1 LTAAIHR
8 ERGIVLSKRF
18 IVRALLAL
26 VAALV
31 LAIVAAPY
39 FSAERFRSRVEAG
52 LERAMQRDVRIGEVR
67 FSLWP
72 GPGFTIRDVVIADHP
87 DISAEP
93 FAYVNETRVGLG
105 ISSLWRGE
113 LAFSSI
119 TLTQPS
125 VNIAQ
130 GPTGTWNYEQ
140 ILRSGVGAGT
150 RSEGSLPEIVVREGR
165 INFRSGLRKSIYY
178 FRSADLR
185 LTEEGQGTGAWLLE
199 FRAEPARTDSY
210 APRFGTL
217 RGRGRWRASAG
228 RNGELDMD
236 VEIERSPVAEIASL
250 FRASRV
256 GLSGFLAARAHLSG
270 PAEALA
276 LRGTLEL
283 SERGD
288 WGLFTLPGQT
298 AAVPMEGTLNLPLR
312 RLRLA
317 ASPAFD
323 GAAIASPAPVADA
336 GAGTAPPGAPAL
348 SEADPIAS
356 FAATLDVNP
365 EFANGQWVA
374 QVNFTSMP
382 VERVMSLLQYLDD
395 SLPHY
400 PQLEGTLDGEV
411 SYRSIEGLRG
421 VVSGRRMRWRPEAAG
436 AFTLRTM
443 QVKLEGN
450 TVEGGGFL
458 DLAAVDPQDSPVV
471 SRESPVV
478 SRQSPT
484 APNEAAAPLPDAEAS
499 AAADLPRIG
508 FTLDRQSGKIVAE
521 LQGTRLAGEHFDA
534 LRQLAPVI
542 DGRPALLAGGR
553 WQASGNAVWQR
564 TSFRGPGEWNGQLLV
579 RGLAVPV
586 DGLASPVVFRSAP
599 LQLRG
604 AGWRI
609 TGASAEVAGIAA
621 KADVAVDAPL
631 PGSPSLVYRPT
642 TLNLTLDELD
652 LRKLDAAVRFAAA
665 EDRGFLSRTFSLR
678 GPGRPLWLRNRSLA
692 AKVYIRKVLIEDSK
706 YYDARGDLFW
716 DGVALEARNISVQSR
731 FGPIQAALRANLAA
745 ETPRWSWSL
754 LGRNLP
760 WRGGELDLASEW
772 NAEGAIES
780 LPETARGNSEITWR
794 RSAGVDSDVA
804 SSVRVSLRWNP
815 GAREPQICPQCV
827 EFRSGS
833 EVGVGGCEASNG
845 TTLRCPLEDPRTG
858 EKHEINLPIS
868 LFGLGAN

>member
-1 LTAAIHR
+1 
-8 ERGIVLSKRF
+8 
-18 IVRALLAL
+18 LLIL
-26 VAALV
+26 VAV
-31 LAIVAAPY
+31 LAVAIVAAPY

-52 LERAMQRDVRIGEVR
+52 LERALQRDVRIGEVR

-93 FAYVNETRVGLG
+93 FAYVNETRAGLG

-130 GPTGTWNYEQ
+130 GPTGSWNYEQ

-185 LTEEGQGTGAWLLE
+185 LMEEEQGTGAWLLE

-228 RNGELDMD
+228 RNGELDLD

-298 AAVPMEGTLNLPLR
+298 APVPIEGSLNLPLR
-312 RLRLA
+312 RLHLA
-317 ASPAFD
+317 ASPALD
-323 GAAIASPAPVADA
+323 GAVIASPAAGADA
-336 GAGTAPPGAPAL
+336 AAGVASSAAP
-348 SEADPIAS
+348 EAASPAS

-374 QVNFTSMP
+374 QVSFTAMP
-382 VERVMSLLQYLDD
+382 VARVMSLLRYLDD
-395 SLPHY
+395 SLPDY

-421 VVSGRRMRWRPEAAG
+421 VVSGQRMRWRPESAG
-436 AFTLRTM
+436 AFTLRAM

-450 TVEGGGFL
+450 MVEAGGFL
-458 DLAAVDPQDSPVV
+458 DLAADTPAETPGAVQDAPGPSPGP
-471 SRESPVV
+471 E
-478 SRQSPT
+478 
-484 APNEAAAPLPDAEAS
+484 APPAQ
-499 AAADLPRIG
+499 DLPQIG
-508 FTLDRQSGKIVAE
+508 FTLDRQSGQIRVQ

-534 LRQLAPVI
+534 LRQLAPVVT
-542 DGRPALLAGGR
+542 GRPPLLEAGR
-553 WQASGNAVWQR
+553 WQASGNAEWQR
-564 TSFRGPGEWNGQLLV
+564 TSFRNPGEWNGQLLV
-579 RGLAVPV
+579 RGLSVPV
-586 DGLASPVVFRSAP
+586 DGLDAPVMFRSAP

-604 AGWRI
+604 AGWRM
-609 TGASAEVAGIAA
+609 TGASADLAGIAA
-621 KADVAVDAPL
+621 KVDVAVDAPF
-631 PGSPSLVYRPT
+631 PGSSSLVYRPT
-642 TLNLTLDELD
+642 TLKLTLEELD
-652 LRKLDAAVRFAAA
+652 FHKLEDAVQFTPT
-665 EDRGFLSRTFSLR
+665 EDLGFLSRTFSLR
-678 GPGRPLWLRNRSLA
+678 GRGRPAWMRNRSLA

-706 YYDARGDLFW
+706 YYDARGDVFW
-716 DGVALEARNISVQSR
+716 DGVTLEARNMLVRSR
-731 FGPIQAALRANLAA
+731 FGPIQAAFQANLGGEA
-745 ETPRWSWSL
+745 PQWSWSL
-754 LGRNLP
+754 QGRNLP
-760 WRGGELDLASEW
+760 WRGGEVDLLSEW
-772 NAEGAIES
+772 RAEGAIQS
-780 LPETARGNSEITWR
+780 LLEAARGNAEITWR
-794 RSAGVDSDVA
+794 RSAGVDSEEP

-815 GAREPQICPQCV
+815 GAREPVICPQCV
-827 EFRSGS
+827 EFRSGP
-833 EVGVGGCEASNG
+833 EFRIGGCESSNG

>member
-1 LTAAIHR
+1 M
-8 ERGIVLSKRF
+8 LSRRF
-18 IVRALLAL
+18 IFRALLAL
-26 VAALV
+26 MALLV
-31 LAIVAAPY
+31 VAIVAAPY

-52 LERAMQRDVRIGEVR
+52 LERALQRDVRIGEVR

-93 FAYVNETRVGLG
+93 FAYVNETRAGLG

-113 LAFSSI
+113 FAFSSI

-130 GPTGTWNYEQ
+130 GPTGVWNYEQ

-150 RSEGSLPEIVVREGR
+150 RGEGSLPEIVVREGR

-185 LTEEGQGTGAWLLE
+185 LMEEEQGTGAWLLE

-228 RNGELDMD
+228 RNGELDLD

-312 RLRLA
+312 RLHLA

-323 GAAIASPAPVADA
+323 GAAIASPAATAEPAA
-336 GAGTAPPGAPAL
+336 GGAAPAIAAA
-348 SEADPIAS
+348 EVRAS
-356 FAATLDVNP
+356 FSATLDLNP

-374 QVNFTSMP
+374 QVSFTAMP
-382 VERVMSLLQYLDD
+382 VAGVMSLLRYLDD
-395 SLPHY
+395 SLPDY

-421 VVSGRRMRWRPEAAG
+421 VVSGERMRWRAESAD
-436 AFTLRTM
+436 AFTLRAM

-450 TVEGGGFL
+450 AVEGGGFL
-458 DLAAVDPQDSPVV
+458 DLAVETAAESPGATQDSMKP
-471 SRESPVV
+471 
-478 SRQSPT
+478 
-484 APNEAAAPLPDAEAS
+484 APDPEATPAS
-499 AAADLPRIG
+499 DLPQIA
-508 FTLDRQSGKIVAE
+508 FSFDRQSGQVSAR
-521 LQGTRLAGEHFDA
+521 LQGARLGGDHVDA
-534 LRQLAPVI
+534 LRQLAPVVT
-542 DGRPALLAGGR
+542 GRPPLLEGRR
-553 WQASGNAVWQR
+553 WQASGNAEWRR
-564 TSFRGPGEWNGQLLV
+564 TSYRTPGEWSGQLLV
-579 RGLAVPV
+579 RDLAVPV
-586 DGLASPVVFRSAP
+586 DGLTAPVVFQLAP

-604 AGWRI
+604 TGWRI
-609 TGASAEVAGIAA
+609 TGASADVAGIVA
-621 KADVAVDAPL
+621 KVDVTVDAPV
-631 PGSPSLVYRPT
+631 PGSPNLVYRPT
-642 TLNLTLDELD
+642 ALRLTFEELD
-652 LRKLDAAVRFAAA
+652 LRKLNKAVQFASV

-678 GPGRPLWLRNRSLA
+678 GRVRPAWMRNRSLV

-706 YYDARGDLFW
+706 YYDARGDVFW
-716 DGVALEARNISVQSR
+716 DGVALEARNMLVRSR
-731 FGPIQAALRANLAA
+731 FGAIQAAFRANLADEA
-745 ETPRWSWSL
+745 PQWSWSL
-754 LGRNLP
+754 QGRSLP
-760 WRGGELDLASEW
+760 WRGGEVDLLSDW
-772 NAEGAIES
+772 RAEGAIES
-780 LPETARGNSEITWR
+780 LPEAARGNTEITWR
-794 RSAGVDSDVA
+794 RSAGADSGDA
-804 SSVRVSLRWNP
+804 SSVRLSLRWNP
-815 GAREPQICPQCV
+815 GAREPLICPQCV
-827 EFRSGS
+827 EFRSGV
-833 EVGVGGCEASNG
+833 EFGIGGCEASNG